1 MKNLTKHILIT
12 SIFFLFGSFSSAIAA
27 DETIEMLNKQGKES
41 MVYSKK
47 VVRIKSGDTVNW
59 IATTKGHNV
68 EFIKGGVPEGVEK
81 FKSKFN
87 QDAQYKFTIP
97 GIYAYWCTPHKSMG
111 MIGFVIVEDN
121 KSNLD
126 EIKKIRF
133 SGKSKKIASELI
145 LSLIHISE
153 PTRPY

>member
-12 SIFFLFGSFSSAIAA
+12 AIFFLFGSLSSANAA

-87 QDAQYKFTIP
+87 KDAQYKFAIP

-111 MIGFVIVEDN
+111 MIGFVIVDDN
-121 KSNLD
+121 KTNLD

-145 LSLIHISE
+145 N
-153 PTRPY
+153 TF

>member
-1 MKNLTKHILIT
+1 MKNFTKHVLIT
-12 SIFFLFGSFSSAIAA
+12 AISFLFGSLSIAIAA

-47 VVRIKSGDTVNW
+47 VVIIKSGDTVNW

-87 QDAQYKFTIP
+87 KDAQYKFTIP

-111 MIGFVIVEDN
+111 MIGFVIVDDN
-121 KSNLD
+121 KTNLD

-145 LSLIHISE
+145 N
-153 PTRPY
+153 TF

>member
-12 SIFFLFGSFSSAIAA
+12 AIFFLFGSLSSANAA

-68 EFIKGGVPEGVEK
+68 EFIKGGVPEGIEK

-87 QDAQYKFTIP
+87 KDAQYKFTIP

-111 MIGFVIVEDN
+111 MIGFIIVDDN
-121 KSNLD
+121 KTNLD

-145 LSLIHISE
+145 N
-153 PTRPY
+153 TF